1 MRCSA
6 FEMSVAALS
15 GIKQSLAIG
24 SVPTQNN
31 NYRLRFAL
39 DALGKKEAI
48 LVFFFDPDH
57 VFDLFFPCC
66 RTNLPAAQFE
76 EIRGFI
82 RRTVRHAQRM
92 GFNSDLEIYV
102 GNRFVE

>member
-24 SVPTQNN
+24 SVPTQNDN
-31 NYRLRFAL
+31 DRFWCAL

-48 LVFFFDPDH
+48 LTLFFGTDH
-57 VFDLFFPCC
+57 VF
-66 RTNLPAAQFE
+66 NL
-76 EIRGFI
+76 
-82 RRTVRHAQRM
+82 
-92 GFNSDLEIYV
+92 
-102 GNRFVE
+102 